1 MPSKTCSILQPH
13 YLPWLGYF
21 DLIKRS
27 DVFVYLDDVQ
37 YIKREWKN
45 RNRIRKQP
53 TSKEIKWIS
62 VSVEKD
68 ACNKKINQVKIFD
81 KNNWRDDH
89 INSIKDSYG
98 FSPRF
103 NEYSEDIFAIIK
115 DENINRLSDL
125 NIKLIQKACDFFKIK
140 SDFVFSSEFGF
151 KEKREYKLLEI
162 CKKLDCNIF
171 LANNK
176 TCDYADKNIF
186 LEANIKLIPQNFNQK
201 IYQQKHK
208 GLNLD
213 WLPYLSWID
222 YIFNKK

>member
-1 MPSKTCSILQPH
+1 MSKTCSILQPH
-13 YLPWLGYF
+13 YLPWIGYF

-45 RNRIRKQP
+45 RNKIRKKP
-53 TSKEIKWIS
+53 TSKDIKWLS

-81 KNNWRDDH
+81 SNKWRDDN
-89 INSIKDSYG
+89 INSIKEVYR
-98 FSPRF
+98 FTPRF
-103 NEYSEDIFAIIK
+103 NEFSEEIFSIIEDK
-115 DENINRLSDL
+115 SIKNLSDL
-125 NIKLIQKACDFFKIK
+125 NIKLIKKGCEFLNIK
-140 SDFVFSSEFGF
+140 SNFVLSSEFGF

-162 CKKLDCNIF
+162 CKKLSCNIF

-176 TCDYADKNIF
+176 TCEYADKKIFYDENI
-186 LEANIKLIPQNFNQK
+186 EIRPQNFNQK
-201 IYQQKHK
+201 IYIQKYK
-208 GLNLD
+208 EINLD

-222 YIFNKK
+222 YIFNKE